1 MQLDSFDI
9 KILDILQRD
18 GRITNARLA
27 LDVGLSESACFNRVR
42 RLEQQKILQRYS
54 AHIDRK
60 ALGSTVTVLVSVV
73 LDSHK
78 QHELTR
84 FEQVV
89 SAMPEVV
96 ECNYVAGQF
105 DYLLKVVAR
114 DMNDYLRVMDDL
126 MEAFGK
132 LNQFSSYIVMRKT
145 KEQEMAASYLFDKG
159 RRQAS

>member
-1 MQLDSFDI
+1 MQLDSFDL

-42 RLEQQKILQRYS
+42 RLEQQKILQRYG
-54 AHIDRK
+54 AQIDRR
-60 ALGSTVTVLVSVV
+60 ALGSFVTVLVSVI
-73 LDSHK
+73 LESHK

-89 SAMPEVV
+89 SGLPEVV

-105 DYLLKVVAR
+105 DYLLKVIAR
-114 DMNDYLRVMDDL
+114 DMTDYMRVMDEL

-132 LNQFSSYIVMRKT
+132 VNQYSSYIVMRKT
-145 KEQEMAASYLFDKG
+145 KEQEMTASYLVDKT
-159 RRQAS
+159 RRSAA

>member
-1 MQLDSFDI
+1 M
-9 KILDILQRD
+9 
-18 GRITNARLA
+18 
-27 LDVGLSESACFNRVR
+27 
-42 RLEQQKILQRYS
+42 
-54 AHIDRK
+54 
-60 ALGSTVTVLVSVV
+60 LVSVI

-89 SAMPEVV
+89 GAMPEVV